1 MIDGQSMEVEAPVLV
16 PQQAVSPP
24 AAALSKKTLASDAAS
39 TPKRRVA
46 RRKTLCDI
54 TNLSKR
60 EPADVPVPDESACPA
75 APAPASAGGVE
86 KFAQLVKVR
95 SPFHYSIILSSS

>member
-46 RRKTLCDI
+46 
-54 TNLSKR
+54 SKR
-60 EPADVPVPDESACPA
+60 EPADV
-75 APAPASAGGVE
+75 PASAGGVE

>member
-1 MIDGQSMEVEAPVLV
+1 MIDGQPMEVEAPVLA

-24 AAALSKKTLASDAAS
+24 AATLSKKTLAS
-39 TPKRRVA
+39 TPKSRAA

-75 APAPASAGGVE
+75 PASAGGVVE
-86 KFAQLVKVR
+86 FAQLVKVR
-95 SPFHYSIILSSS
+95 SPFLIDFLVGVYG